1 MGPIS
6 VRPVQVLPQ
15 KRNLYNKSDH
25 SRFSHHRS
33 CFPRCAAQQGP
44 GSVLREVLTPSQ
56 RTKLNPQDD
65 RYWYDRPRLVH
76 HSDAIFRSQVTQLYR
91 ERIPEGGAILDLCSS
106 WVSHLPPEVEYA
118 KIVGHGLNAV
128 ELGENKRLSQFFVRN
143 LNKEPDEWALESDT
157 FDAVLIC
164 CSVQYFQQPE
174 RVFSE
179 IFRVLKPGGIC
190 IITFTRNLYYE
201 KAVAAWRDGSMY
213 SRAQLVKQYFMAVDG
228 FTEPEAL
235 TSVSGGKSLS
245 PFEAAATVVQKFL
258 KTGSSSADPFHAVVS
273 YKLKQN

>member
-1 MGPIS
+1 
-6 VRPVQVLPQ
+6 
-15 KRNLYNKSDH
+15 
-25 SRFSHHRS
+25 
-33 CFPRCAAQQGP
+33 
-44 GSVLREVLTPSQ
+44 VLREVLTPSQ

-76 HSDAIFRSQVTQLYR
+76 HSDAIFRSLVTQLYR
-91 ERIPEGGAILDLCSS
+91 ERIPAGGTVLDLCSS

-118 KIVGHGLNAV
+118 KVVGHGLNAV
-128 ELGENKRLSQFFVRN
+128 ELGENERLSQFFVRN
-143 LNKEPDEWALESDT
+143 FNKEPDEWALESDT

-190 IITFTRNLYYE
+190 IITFTHNLFYE
-201 KAVAAWRDGSMY
+201 KAVAAWRDGSMF
-213 SRAQLVKQYFMAVDG
+213 SRTQLVKQYFMAVDG

-235 TSVSGGKSLS
+235 TSVSGGASLS
-245 PFEAAATVVQKFL
+245 PFEAAATVVEKFF
-258 KTGSSSADPFHAVVS
+258 KTGNTRADPFHAVVS